1 MTSKTKAKTVAKN
14 VKKSSIKIPDST
26 VRIMRNY
33 MKFNDLL
40 EAKYGTRILLN
51 SFISLWIKEWWV
63 KIVNG
68 IYDMPED
75 VEFVLKED

>member
-1 MTSKTKAKTVAKN
+1 MVYVRVLFESLKSFINKSIIMTSKTKAKTVAKN
-14 VKKSSIKIPDST
+14 VKKSSIQIPDST

-51 SFISLWIKEWWV
+51 SFISL
-63 KIVNG
+63 
-68 IYDMPED
+68 
-75 VEFVLKED
+75 

>member
-14 VKKSSIKIPDST
+14 VKKSSIQIPDST

-75 VEFVLKED
+75 VEFVLKEN